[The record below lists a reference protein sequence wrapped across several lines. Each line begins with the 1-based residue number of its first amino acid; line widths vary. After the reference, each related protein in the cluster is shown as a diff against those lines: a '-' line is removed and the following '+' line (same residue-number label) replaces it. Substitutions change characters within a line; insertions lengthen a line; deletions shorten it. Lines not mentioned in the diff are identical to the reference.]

1 MKSVTQ
7 NAEELFEVYVR
18 EIYLLLNSSN
28 SCTVCH
34 YSQVTSTLNWYD
46 EYC

>member
-1 MKSVTQ
+1 MKSVMQ
-7 NAEELFEVYVR
+7 NAKELLEVYVH

-28 SCTVCH
+28 SCSVCQ